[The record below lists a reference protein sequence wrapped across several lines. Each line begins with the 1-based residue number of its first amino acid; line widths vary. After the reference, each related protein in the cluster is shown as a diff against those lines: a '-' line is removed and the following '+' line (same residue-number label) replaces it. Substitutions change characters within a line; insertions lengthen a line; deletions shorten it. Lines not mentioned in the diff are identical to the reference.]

1 MLTAALG
8 TQCMMWETSP
18 AAAEIEER
26 TMDWLRQMIGLPDIF
41 DGVIQDTASTAT
53 LCSILSAREKLN
65 DFRINS
71 SGYKKGTCY
80 RVYCSEETHSSIE
93 KAVKIAG
100 IGSQNLIKIPVD
112 ESFRMDIEKLEVAV
126 NKDLEN
132 GYVPL
137 CIVATIGTTG
147 STAVDPISGIGE
159 ICKKNHLWLHV
170 DAAYAGSA
178 LILEEYRWMIKG
190 IEMADTFVFN
200 PHKWLFTNFDCS
212 AYYVRD
218 KESLLRTFEILPEYL
233 KTGTR
238 GAVNDYRDWGIQL
251 GRRFRA
257 LKLWFVLRSFG
268 VLQLQEMLRR
278 HIYFAEKLE
287 SLVKLSTNFEMMA
300 DRLFNL
306 VCFRFHP
313 QHISEKELLNNLN
326 EKLVSSINNT
336 GNAYLTH
343 TKLKGDYVIRVVTG
357 QTKVEESHIDKL
369 WELINRQVEKTYSNQ
384 A

>member
-1 MLTAALG
+1 
-8 TQCMMWETSP
+8 
-18 AAAEIEER
+18 
-26 TMDWLRQMIGLPDIF
+26 
-41 DGVIQDTASTAT
+41 
-53 LCSILSAREKLN
+53 
-65 DFRINS
+65 
-71 SGYKKGTCY
+71 
-80 RVYCSEETHSSIE
+80 
-93 KAVKIAG
+93 
-100 IGSQNLIKIPVD
+100 
-112 ESFRMDIEKLEVAV
+112 LEVAV